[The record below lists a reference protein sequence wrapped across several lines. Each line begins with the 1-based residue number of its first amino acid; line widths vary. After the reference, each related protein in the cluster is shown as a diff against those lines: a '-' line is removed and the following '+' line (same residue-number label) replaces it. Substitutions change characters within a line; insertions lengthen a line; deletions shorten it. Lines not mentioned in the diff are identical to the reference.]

1 MRICLASIHPRLL
14 SGQIESLIALA
25 NGLEALGH
33 TVRVV
38 SAFPQEQLAH
48 QRRWELDR
56 GDGLAL
62 APKVVRIGR
71 IVGAIAAAARD
82 YDLLHFNVPTPA
94 FGGLADVVR
103 LLAGRPLVVGFEA
116 HLADVP
122 GATRRLRQA
131 PEFYL
136 PRIVVNNG
144 VVSRFTLRRGRAYI
158 VSSEV
163 QRRELLALGYPQGRV
178 RVIPNLVDDSKLR
191 RWPKDEARRALGL
204 PDGPLVAFVG
214 HYHDVKGHD
223 LLIEA
228 FPRIRARH
236 PQARLAIAWSGIG
249 SEARVDSA
257 IARLGIGPQ
266 VIKLGRV
273 DVAQLFSAADVVAL
287 PYRFTLGQA
296 AYPGTVIEAM
306 WVGVPLVTSDLPL
319 LAELSD
325 QGETMLLA
333 RPGDAADLAEK
344 TSRLLHD
351 PQLAAQLV
359 AEQRLAVERRFD
371 SRRLVAEYAGLYS
384 RALGRAQSVPSP
396 RMG

>member
-25 NGLEALGH
+25 HGLEALGH

-38 SAFPQEQLAH
+38 SAFQTQQLAH
-48 QRRWELDR
+48 ERRWEIDR

-62 APKVVRIGR
+62 APKVIRIGR
-71 IVGAIAAAARD
+71 IVGAIAAAARE

-94 FGGLADVVR
+94 FSGLADMVQ
-103 LLAGRPLVVGFEA
+103 LLAARPLVVGFEA

-122 GATRRLRQA
+122 GATGRLRQA

-144 VVSRFTLRRGRAYI
+144 AVSRLTLRRGRAYV
-158 VSSEV
+158 VSSEF
-163 QRRELLALGYPQGRV
+163 QRRELLALGYPQRRV
-178 RVIPNLVDDSKLR
+178 RVIPNLVDDSKLK

-204 PDGPLVAFVG
+204 PEGPLVVFVG

-223 LLIEA
+223 LLIDA

-236 PQARLAIAWSGIG
+236 PGARLVIAWSGIG
-249 SEARVDSA
+249 SEVRVDAA
-257 IARLGIGPQ
+257 IERLDIGSH

-273 DVAQLFSAADVVAL
+273 DVGQLFSAADVVVL

-306 WVGVPLVTSDLPL
+306 WIGVPLVTSGLPL

-325 QGETMLLA
+325 QGKAMLLA
-333 RPGDAADLAEK
+333 RPGDVADLAEK
-344 TSRLLHD
+344 TCRLLD
-351 PQLAAQLV
+351 DSQLAAQIV
-359 AEQRLAVERRFD
+359 SEQRLAVERRFE
-371 SRRLVAEYAGLYS
+371 SPRLVAEYAAVYGQ
-384 RALGRAQSVPSP
+384 ALGHAKLGAPVNP
-396 RMG
+396 

>member
-33 TVRVV
+33 SVQIV
-38 SAFPQEQLAH
+38 SAFPQQQLDHA
-48 QRRWELDR
+48 RRWELDR

-62 APKVVRIGR
+62 APKVIRIGR
-71 IVGAIAAAARD
+71 IVGAVAAAARSS
-82 YDLLHFNVPTPA
+82 DLLHFNLPTPA
-94 FGGLADVVR
+94 FGVLADMVQLV
-103 LLAGRPLVVGFEA
+103 ANRPLVVGFEA

-122 GATRRLRQA
+122 GAMGRLRQA

-136 PRIVVNNG
+136 PRIVINNG
-144 VVSRFTLRRGRAYI
+144 IVSRLTLRRGQAYV
-158 VSSEV
+158 VSSEF
-163 QRRELLALGYPQGRV
+163 QRRELLALGYASRQV

-191 RWPKDEARRALGL
+191 RWPKEEARRALGL

-228 FPRIRARH
+228 FPRIRELH
-236 PQARLAIAWSGIG
+236 PETKLALAWSGIG
-249 SEARVDSA
+249 HEGRVDAA
-257 IARLGIGPQ
+257 IERLGIGSAI
-266 VIKLGRV
+266 IKLGRV
-273 DVAQLFSAADVVAL
+273 DVSQLFSAADVVAL

-306 WVGVPLVTSDLPL
+306 WVGAPLVTSDLPL

-325 QGETMLLA
+325 QGKAMLLA
-333 RPGDAADLAEK
+333 QPGDARDLAAK
-344 TSRLLHD
+344 VGRLLNE
-351 PQLAAQLV
+351 PELAAQLV
-359 AEQRLAVERRFD
+359 AEQRQALDRRFD
-371 SRRLVAEYAGLYS
+371 AQMLVRQYAEVYS
-384 RALGRAQSVPSP
+384 EALGQAKLGAPANP
-396 RMG
+396 